1 MAKKS
6 RHINTRR
13 IKRDYSYLVQEF
25 AECLGVHKNTVRNY
39 IRNGLPVIDDL
50 RPQRIHG
57 SDGIAFV
64 NEKQAR
70 RKCKC
75 AADEFYCLKCRC
87 PRKAVP
93 GSVNLIPLSKTKLNI
108 SGKCE
113 RCGTVMYR
121 GGSEAKRAEYIKIF
135 GIEKR
140 AGEHITETP
149 SPSLNCYSGKDDL
162 HA

>member
-1 MAKKS
+1 MARKS
-6 RHINTRR
+6 RRINTRR

-39 IRNGLPVIDDL
+39 IKDGLPVIDDQ

-57 SDGIAFV
+57 SDGIDFL

-75 AADEFYCLKCRC
+75 AANELYCFKCRC
-87 PRKAVP
+87 PRQPVP
-93 GSVNLIPLSKTKLNI
+93 GTARLISVSKTRLNI

-113 RCGTVMYR
+113 ECGTGMNK
-121 GGSEAKRAEYIKIF
+121 GGSEVKRVEYIKTF
-135 GIEKR
+135 GIER
-140 AGEHITETP
+140 QAGEHITETS
-149 SPSLNCYSGKDDL
+149 SPSLNCYSGKDEL

>member
-1 MAKKS
+1 MTRKS
-6 RHINTRR
+6 CRINTRR

-39 IRNGLPVIDDL
+39 IKNGLPVIDDL

-57 SDGIAFV
+57 SDGIAFI

-75 AADEFYCLKCRC
+75 AANELYCFKCRC
-87 PRKAVP
+87 PRKAVL
-93 GSVNLIPLSKTKLNI
+93 GSVSLVPLSKTKLNI

-113 RCGTVMYR
+113 ECGTGMNK
-121 GGSEAKRAEYIKIF
+121 GGSEEKRAEYAKTF
-135 GIEKR
+135 GIER
-140 AGEHITETP
+140 QAGEHITDTP
-149 SPSLNCYSGKDDL
+149 SPSLNCYSGKDEL

>member
-1 MAKKS
+1 MARKS
-6 RHINTRR
+6 RRINTRR
-13 IKRDYSYLVQEF
+13 IKQNYSYLVQEF

-39 IRNGLPVIDDL
+39 IKDGLPVIDDQ

-57 SDGIAFV
+57 SDGIAFI

-75 AADEFYCLKCRC
+75 ATNEFYCLKCRY
-87 PRKAVP
+87 PRKPVP
-93 GSVNLIPLSKTKLNI
+93 GSVSLIPLSKTKLNI

-113 RCGTVMYR
+113 ECGTDMNK
-121 GGSEAKRAEYIKIF
+121 GGSEANRAEYIKTF
-135 GIEKR
+135 GIGKQ

-149 SPSLNCYSGKDDL
+149 SPSLNCYSGKDEL